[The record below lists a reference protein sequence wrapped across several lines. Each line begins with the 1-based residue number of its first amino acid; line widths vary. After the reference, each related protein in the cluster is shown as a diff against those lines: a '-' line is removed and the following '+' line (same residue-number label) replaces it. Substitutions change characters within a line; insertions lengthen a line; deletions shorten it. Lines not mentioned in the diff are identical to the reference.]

1 MPAPPRTDSGES
13 SVSDVRRHR
22 EHVVREIR
30 QRALEYTRL
39 DRFLD
44 DVSDRIVTAVDVPA
58 LSVLEFD
65 DVPTEK
71 PADAETESSADA
83 ERATRIAPTATVRAV
98 ATSEE
103 TVSAESSG
111 ETAIG
116 CSHSVAHGLVGRAL
130 ESAEPVVGE
139 VSGDDLGFVSVGS
152 MSGGGTEDRD
162 EGGDEDRDSGGDENR
177 DRARDGVEGSGDND
191 NASSVRGC
199 VVRLGGAGESEYNG
213 GCDRGHGYDRA
224 PEERAKSQS
233 GDEDQPVSVSDSEH
247 DQPWG
252 LLTLTL
258 PTDTT
263 HQFNEA
269 DIAFLQRVATVLESA
284 IRNVQAKQRPE
295 PECTATEAG
304 FSTHDRVVQALET
317 ASEGISL
324 LDEEGTFIYVNSAY
338 AALYGYEP
346 ESMIGMH
353 WERLYPE
360 GMTDDLYEDMISTLQ
375 EGESWSGETV
385 GLRRD
390 GSQFIEDHYL
400 APTDDGGMVCV
411 VRDVT
416 KRRQLEEELDEVHTR
431 ITDAFIGIDT
441 DWTFTYVND
450 SAVDLLDASDEALVG
465 RSFWS
470 VFPDT
475 DDVESILRDAA
486 ATQESVSFE
495 ANVPALDAWLEINA
509 YPSETGLSIYLRD
522 VSDREETK
530 RELRKSNRTL
540 QRLYE
545 ITADRER
552 SFEEKVD
559 DLLEL
564 GRERLD
570 LPVGFV
576 SAVDADRNRFEV
588 AQSIGGREIEPGA
601 TAPLS
606 ETYCRETI
614 DTDDLLVLIDS
625 PPAETVS
632 DAAYERWDFD
642 AYVGGKVMV
651 DDTLYGTLCFAGD
664 DERPAPFSPAEQRFV
679 ELATQWLSYEY
690 ERQRRQTELETLV
703 SNLESSNER
712 LEQFAHAASHDL
724 QEPLRMVSSYLQ
736 LLDSRYREELDD
748 EGAEFLEFAVNGAD
762 RMRAMIDG
770 LLEYARVE
778 TRGEPLEPVELDTIV
793 EEVRKDLQ
801 VQVTERDAEI
811 TVESLPRVQGDE
823 SQLRQVVQNLLSN
836 ALVYNDE
843 ESPTVHVSAERRT
856 WDDECVI
863 SIADDGIGIDA
874 DDQERIFSVFDRLH
888 SREEFEGTGIG
899 LALCQRIVERHG
911 GTIWVESEPGEGT
924 TISFTLPLAE

>member
-1 MPAPPRTDSGES
+1 
-13 SVSDVRRHR
+13 
-22 EHVVREIR
+22 
-30 QRALEYTRL
+30 
-39 DRFLD
+39 
-44 DVSDRIVTAVDVPA
+44 
-58 LSVLEFD
+58 
-65 DVPTEK
+65 
-71 PADAETESSADA
+71 
-83 ERATRIAPTATVRAV
+83 
-98 ATSEE
+98 
-103 TVSAESSG
+103 
-111 ETAIG
+111 
-116 CSHSVAHGLVGRAL
+116 
-130 ESAEPVVGE
+130 
-139 VSGDDLGFVSVGS
+139 
-152 MSGGGTEDRD
+152 
-162 EGGDEDRDSGGDENR
+162 
-177 DRARDGVEGSGDND
+177 
-191 NASSVRGC
+191 
-199 VVRLGGAGESEYNG
+199 
-213 GCDRGHGYDRA
+213 
-224 PEERAKSQS
+224 
-233 GDEDQPVSVSDSEH
+233 
-247 DQPWG
+247 
-252 LLTLTL
+252 
-258 PTDTT
+258 
-263 HQFNEA
+263 
-269 DIAFLQRVATVLESA
+269 
-284 IRNVQAKQRPE
+284 
-295 PECTATEAG
+295 
-304 FSTHDRVVQALET
+304 
-317 ASEGISL
+317 
-324 LDEEGTFIYVNSAY
+324 
-338 AALYGYEP
+338 
-346 ESMIGMH
+346 
-353 WERLYPE
+353 
-360 GMTDDLYEDMISTLQ
+360 
-375 EGESWSGETV
+375 
-385 GLRRD
+385 
-390 GSQFIEDHYL
+390 
-400 APTDDGGMVCV
+400 MVCV

-465 RSFWS
+465 QSFWS
-470 VFPDT
+470 VFPDA
-475 DDVESILRDAA
+475 DDVESTLRQA
-486 ATQESVSFE
+486 ATTQEPVSFE
-495 ANVPALDAWLEINA
+495 ANVPALDAWVEINA
-509 YPSETGLSIYLRD
+509 YPSETGLSVYLRD
-522 VSDREETK
+522 VSARKETK
-530 RELRKSNRTL
+530 QELRKSNHAL

-576 SAVDADRNRFEV
+576 SAIDADRNRFEV

-651 DDTLYGTLCFAGD
+651 DDTLYGTLCFAGE

-712 LEQFAHAASHDL
+712 LEQFAYAASHDL

-736 LLDSRYREELDD
+736 LLDSRYRDELDD

-762 RMRAMIDG
+762 RMREMIDG

-778 TRGEPLEPVELDTIV
+778 TRGEPLEPIDLDTIV

-843 ESPTVHVSAERRT
+843 GAPAVHVSAERRT

-911 GTIWVESEPGEGT
+911 GTIWVESEPGDGT
-924 TISFTLPLAE
+924 TISFTLPLAD